1 MANRNFNR
9 AQNLEKEVKSLFLDV
24 AIGAA
29 GAPTLTKALGTTSI
43 TRNSA
48 GLYTIVLDDK
58 YTRLM
63 AVEIRNLAAVAQ
75 GLNFE
80 LVSETVSTSK
90 TIVFR
95 CLDLD
100 GTPTETDPANPSRL
114 LIRID
119 LKNSS
124 AGNS

>member
-1 MANRNFNR
+1 
-9 AQNLEKEVKSLFLDV
+9 
-24 AIGAA
+24 
-29 GAPTLTKALGTTSI
+29 LGTTSI
-43 TRNSA
+43 TRNST

-58 YTRLM
+58 YIRLM
-63 AVEIRNLAAVAQ
+63 SVEIRNLAAVAQ

-80 LVSETVSTSK
+80 LVSETVSTTK

-100 GTPTETDPANPSRL
+100 GTPSVTDPANPSRL